1 MSMYI
6 SENEIAIKKDD
17 FIAAQDIV
25 SGLLRNDYVVMLSRE
40 ENLIIINYE
49 WAPNAN
55 RNGVVFRKRTKFEEE
70 GIEVTSE

>member
-49 WAPNAN
+49 WVPGAS
-55 RNGVVFRKRTKFEEE
+55 RSGVVFKEITQFEEE
-70 GIEVTSE
+70 WVEATSE